1 MKIIVT
7 GGAGFIGSHIADRLV
22 ADGYEVHIVDNLS
35 AGKKENINSKA
46 IFHNVDIRD
55 YDKLLP
61 VFKDAKYV
69 FHEAAFPQVQYS
81 IENPVETNEINVRG
95 TLNVLEASRI
105 NKVKRVIFASSSA
118 VYGNQEVLP
127 ITENMQTNPLSPYGA
142 QKYIG
147 EVYMKLYSEIYG
159 IETVS
164 LRYFN
169 VYGLRQSSSGAY
181 ASVIA
186 KFIDFK
192 KNSKAMTITGD
203 GEQTRSFVHVSDV
216 VKANINAMR
225 SDNVG
230 KGEVVNIGTN
240 EMHSVNQ
247 IAKLLGGKF
256 VYIDP
261 RIEIRATL
269 ADIKKAKELLDW
281 EPNIKLGD
289 ALIDFKKYHNMN

>member
-1 MKIIVT
+1 
-7 GGAGFIGSHIADRLV
+7 
-22 ADGYEVHIVDNLS
+22 
-35 AGKKENINSKA
+35 
-46 IFHNVDIRD
+46 
-55 YDKLLP
+55 
-61 VFKDAKYV
+61 
-69 FHEAAFPQVQYS
+69 
-81 IENPVETNEINVRG
+81 
-95 TLNVLEASRI
+95 
-105 NKVKRVIFASSSA
+105 
-118 VYGNQEVLP
+118 
-127 ITENMQTNPLSPYGA
+127 MQTNSLSPYGA

>member
-1 MKIIVT
+1 
-7 GGAGFIGSHIADRLV
+7 
-22 ADGYEVHIVDNLS
+22 
-35 AGKKENINSKA
+35 
-46 IFHNVDIRD
+46 
-55 YDKLLP
+55 
-61 VFKDAKYV
+61 
-69 FHEAAFPQVQYS
+69 
-81 IENPVETNEINVRG
+81 
-95 TLNVLEASRI
+95 
-105 NKVKRVIFASSSA
+105 
-118 VYGNQEVLP
+118 
-127 ITENMQTNPLSPYGA
+127 
-142 QKYIG
+142 
-147 EVYMKLYSEIYG
+147 MKLYSEIYG

-247 IAKLLGGKF
+247 
-256 VYIDP
+256 
-261 RIEIRATL
+261 
-269 ADIKKAKELLDW
+269 
-281 EPNIKLGD
+281 
-289 ALIDFKKYHNMN
+289 